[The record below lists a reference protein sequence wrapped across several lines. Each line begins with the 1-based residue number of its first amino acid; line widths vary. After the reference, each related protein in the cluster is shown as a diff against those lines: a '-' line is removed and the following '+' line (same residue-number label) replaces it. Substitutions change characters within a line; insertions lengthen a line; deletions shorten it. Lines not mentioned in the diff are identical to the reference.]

1 MNVGKNVKKVGDGAF
16 ANCTSMKTVTLSA
29 KTNTLG
35 KQVFKGSRK
44 LKTITIK
51 SKKLT
56 AKTIAKNAFKGVSD
70 KVTIKV
76 PKEKK
81 KAYTAL
87 FRKKGLSKK
96 VKIK

>member
-16 ANCTSMKTVTLSA
+16 SGCTSMKTVTLPA
-29 KTNTLG
+29 NTNRLG
-35 KQVFKGSRK
+35 KQVFKGTKK

-56 AKTIAKNAFKGVSD
+56 NKTIAKSAFKCVSD

-76 PKEKK
+76 PKGKK
-81 KAYTAL
+81 KAYTKL

-96 VKIK
+96 VRIK